1 LSFIDKKVPDYWAKY
16 GFLSLKP
23 LQSWWEDLILRLKFM
38 KEWVDKGEMSSY
50 WVPAFF
56 FPQGFFTAVK

>member
-1 LSFIDKKVPDYWAKY
+1 
-16 GFLSLKP
+16 
-23 LQSWWEDLILRLKFM
+23 M
-38 KEWVDKGEMSSY
+38 KEWVEKDEMPSY